1 MSFSLWGRKGSDMT
15 EVTEHARMHNI
26 GQEVEVG
33 LTSLGSLP
41 VGGVVLVACQ
51 GFLVRAACV
60 SVLVGGPGF
69 LLSGVQ

>member
-15 EVTEHARMHNI
+15 EVTEHARMHNV

-41 VGGVVLVACQ
+41 VGGV
-51 GFLVRAACV
+51 
-60 SVLVGGPGF
+60 
-69 LLSGVQ
+69 